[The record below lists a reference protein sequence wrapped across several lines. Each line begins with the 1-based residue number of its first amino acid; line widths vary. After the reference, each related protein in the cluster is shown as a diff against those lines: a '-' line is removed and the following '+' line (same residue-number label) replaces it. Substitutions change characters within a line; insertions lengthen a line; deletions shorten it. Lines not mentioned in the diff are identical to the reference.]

1 MIYDNIRTICE
12 KKNISI
18 KQVERELGFSN
29 SSMKDRAGHYQIKQ
43 VQPKYDT
50 KPPALYLSLEKL
62 MHPFK
67 DGRDSGGN

>member
-29 SSMKDRAGHYQIKQ
+29 SSICKWNECEPSVWNELKVAD
-43 VQPKYDT
+43 
-50 KPPALYLSLEKL
+50 YLGVTMEYLQSE
-62 MHPFK
+62 
-67 DGRDSGGN
+67 

>member
-12 KKNISI
+12 KKNIS
-18 KQVERELGFSN
+18 N
-29 SSMKDRAGHYQIKQ
+29 QIKQ